1 MLDLFRHSQVS
12 TVHRKRQLMG
22 ISPCAVDWSSAHVFG
37 GVGEVSV
44 TAQIFPSDDTVDAYL
59 FSTGGSTGN
68 VELTVHHV
76 ESV

>member
-1 MLDLFRHSQVS
+1 MRIL
-12 TVHRKRQLMG
+12 
-22 ISPCAVDWSSAHVFG
+22 VDWSSADAFG

-44 TAQIFPSDDTVDAYL
+44 TAQISLNDDAVDAYL
-59 FSTGGSTGN
+59 FSTGRSTGN